1 MNKILDQLDGRV
13 RYMRP
18 MKVGEHWVD
27 QNGMRR
33 EIPIPAPGGP
43 DRGPKTLFEV
53 EANSTRNNVTCSR

>member
-1 MNKILDQLDGRV
+1 
-13 RYMRP
+13 MRP

-27 QNGMRR
+27 QNGLRR